1 MSITI
6 RDVRVILTAPEGIN
20 LVVVKVE
27 TSEPGLSGV
36 GCATFTQRAQ
46 SVKEAVESY
55 LKPFVVGKSPECI
68 EDIWQSAMVS
78 GYWRNGPVMNN
89 ALSGL
94 DMALWDLKGKL
105 AGMPLYQLLGGKC
118 RQGVALYRH
127 AEGRDPVEVE
137 EKVSSFIDEGFRYV
151 RCQMGG
157 YGGSLDIDS
166 RTHITT
172 SPSSRRA
179 LNHSPKNAPVG
190 AYYNPSAYARSI
202 PALFEHLRSR
212 LGFDVELIHDIHER
226 LVPIEAIRLAK
237 ELEPYRL
244 FYLEDPVAP
253 EDVAWL
259 TKLRDQTV
267 TPIAMGELFTNPV
280 EWLPIIENRWIDF
293 IRCHLSA
300 IGGITPARK
309 LAVLCEA
316 FGIRTAWHGPGDVS
330 PVGHAAN
337 VHLDISSSNF
347 GVQEWTGITD
357 RLREVFPGAPE
368 IENGYAY
375 PNDKPGLGIEIDES
389 AAVKYPYVD
398 ELPTWTLAR
407 TVDGTAVRP

>member
-1 MSITI
+1 MTI
-6 RDVRVILTAPEGIN
+6 RDIRVILTAPEGIN
-20 LVVVKVE
+20 LVGVKVE
-27 TSEPGLSGV
+27 TSEPELFGV
-36 GCATFTQRAQ
+36 GCATFTQRAK
-46 SVKEAVESY
+46 SVKDAVESY

-78 GYWRNGPVMNN
+78 AYWRNGPVMNN

-94 DMALWDLKGKL
+94 DMALWDIKGKL
-105 AGMPLYQLLGGKC
+105 ARMPLYQLLGGKC

-127 AEGRDPVEVE
+127 AEGRDPVEIE
-137 EKVSSFIDEGFRYV
+137 DRVSSLIEQGFRYV

-157 YGGSLDIDS
+157 YGGNLDIDAH
-166 RTHITT
+166 THIAT
-172 SPSSRRA
+172 S
-179 LNHSPKNAPVG
+179 LGNHRIVAHTPKNAPVG
-190 AYYNPSAYARSI
+190 AYYDPATYARSI
-202 PALFEHLRSR
+202 PKLFEHLRSQ
-212 LGFDVELIHDIHER
+212 LGFNVELIHDIHER

-259 TKLRDQTV
+259 GKLRDQTA

-293 IRCHLSA
+293 IRCHVSA

-309 LAVLCEA
+309 LSVLCEA

-357 RLREVFPGAPE
+357 RLREVFPGAPDTE
-368 IENGYAY
+368 GGYVY
-375 PNDKPGLGIEIDES
+375 PNEGPGLGIEIDETM
-389 AAVKYPYVD
+389 AAKYPYVD
-398 ELPTWTLAR
+398 VRPTWTLAR
-407 TVDGTAVRP
+407 TVDGTSVRP